1 MAYSTY
7 KYLPRKT
14 ASDKVLHNKTFAIAS
29 NTKNDGYQR
38 GLVSLIYNFF
48 WQKIWTDIVWKDQS
62 FANGSHKP
70 IVRKFKERKIYS
82 LSYG

>member
-48 WQKIWTDIVWKDQS
+48 W
-62 FANGSHKP
+62 
-70 IVRKFKERKIYS
+70 
-82 LSYG
+82 